1 VFYVDFVLLILFRD
15 LVEVTRLP
23 ARTHH
28 PMTNPRLGSNRLESI
43 MATTHGLGLVRGAL
57 RSDTPLFD
65 YWFTSTPRSLSGHLR
80 CAEWTL
86 LDPLSL
92 SIDLDCTSR
101 TVHAREPPLDCSH
114 HMYRLLYH
122 ESPALDMYHGSTRY
136 CLFPDKLVSVLKSYK
151 RLSCPQRHT
160 AYPSPTKRQLNP
172 PCACLGP
179 SACTCHS
186 PRSTWVRRSLP
197 SIASTFLR

>member
-1 VFYVDFVLLILFRD
+1 MVWVWSAEPVVLI
-15 LVEVTRLP
+15 
-23 ARTHH
+23 H
-28 PMTNPRLGSNRLESI
+28 
-43 MATTHGLGLVRGAL
+43 
-57 RSDTPLFD
+57 
-65 YWFTSTPRSLSGHLR
+65 RSLIIGSR
-80 CAEWTL
+80 QSRVASPAIFCWEEWTL

-92 SIDLDCTSR
+92 SIDLDCTTR
-101 TVHAREPPLDCSH
+101 TVHARGPPLDCSH
-114 HMYRLLYH
+114 RMYRLLCH
-122 ESPALDMYHGSTRY
+122 ESPALDMYHSSTRY

-197 SIASTFLR
+197 SIVSTFLR